1 MNIPSYSVNVGD
13 VIAVREKSK
22 SLEVIT
28 NSLVNSIERCEYVEW
43 NPDLMSGRL
52 IAIPNREQIAENIK
66 EQLIVE
72 LYSK

>member
-28 NSLVNSIERCEYVEW
+28 NSLINSTERCEYVEW
-43 NPDLMSGRL
+43 NP
-52 IAIPNREQIAENIK
+52 I
-66 EQLIVE
+66 
-72 LYSK
+72 